1 MTQSH
6 DIKWHV
12 PIKLRTCLI
21 TPPKCVYKT
30 SWSTS
35 VVVEQAALPTNVLDK
50 RGARTARPATP
61 HQPLAF
67 RTAVSA
73 DMGDISSP
81 ARHSCRRMP
90 PKGQDTLTA
99 LICRKLRESGQDV
112 VAALYDLREE
122 LSRCPSRK
130 ASVKLVRRTL
140 SRAIAEGRRDQDTA
154 RDTQD
159 DLRARPEE
167 LVPTIDQL
175 LKEELKG
182 EEEFEKEQK
191 TEEAKGEEAQEEIL
205 AEGGLEC
212 GEDVPDHKRT
222 TGTRPQKDDH
232 EASEEKQLTEDS
244 NDAPSSILM
253 KENNICDGKG
263 GNTQETAILN
273 GVQIERVFPEK
284 GRPFSHFYGDEDREI
299 MSVRLVIEKNKCA
312 LYKVEGE
319 TSTKLGVFHADHMT
333 KLKKRLQSETGHPND
348 HR

>member
-1 MTQSH
+1 
-6 DIKWHV
+6 
-12 PIKLRTCLI
+12 
-21 TPPKCVYKT
+21 
-30 SWSTS
+30 
-35 VVVEQAALPTNVLDK
+35 
-50 RGARTARPATP
+50 
-61 HQPLAF
+61 
-67 RTAVSA
+67 
-73 DMGDISSP
+73 MGDISPP

-99 LICRKLRESGQDV
+99 LICRKLRESGQDDEFLQSV
-112 VAALYDLREE
+112 MAALYELREE

-154 RDTQD
+154 RDTHD

-175 LKEELKG
+175 LEEELKG

-191 TEEAKGEEAQEEIL
+191 TEEAKGEEAQDEIL

-232 EASEEKQLTEDS
+232 EASGEKQLIEDS

-253 KENNICDGKG
+253 KENNVCDGKG
-263 GNTQETAILN
+263 GNTQETAILH

-312 LYKVEGE
+312 LYKLEGE

-333 KLKKRLQSETGHPND
+333 KLKNGFKVKLDTQMTTDELDGGKRLRKGRKRNRDASLVILTVPEEQQRECMNVLSKMRKTLPGILFG
-348 HR
+348 